1 MQDIQSEI
9 VQVLMHKVKEKDIFA
24 NFPRNRMVTAFF
36 LGQVQG
42 LLILE
47 LRRGKRT

>member
-24 NFPRNRMVTAFF
+24 NFPCNRMVTAFF
-36 LGQVQG
+36 F
-42 LLILE
+42 
-47 LRRGKRT
+47 RTGSGPADS